1 MKKLL
6 NTLYVINPNSYLSL
20 DGENVVVQ
28 QEEGQK
34 RVPLHILERI
44 ITFGYTG
51 ASPALMGKCAEDG
64 RELVFLT
71 SSGRF
76 LARVQGTVNGN
87 VLLRRQ
93 QYRTA
98 DDADASLKIARNM
111 IAAKL
116 FNSRW
121 VLERMIRDHG
131 PRIDAERFRQKS
143 LLLKEAVSLAAE
155 ADSMDTLRG
164 IEGEAATV
172 YFSVLDEM
180 ILREKDTFFFTA
192 EIGVRRWIASMRC

>member
-64 RELVFLT
+64 RECRELST
-71 SSGRF
+71 ETCSCAGNSTGR
-76 LARVQGTVNGN
+76 
-87 VLLRRQ
+87 
-93 QYRTA
+93 
-98 DDADASLKIARNM
+98 
-111 IAAKL
+111 
-116 FNSRW
+116 
-121 VLERMIRDHG
+121 RMM
-131 PRIDAERFRQKS
+131 PMPA
-143 LLLKEAVSLAAE
+143 
-155 ADSMDTLRG
+155 
-164 IEGEAATV
+164 
-172 YFSVLDEM
+172 
-180 ILREKDTFFFTA
+180 
-192 EIGVRRWIASMRC
+192 

>member
-87 VLLRRQ
+87 VLLRR
-93 QYRTA
+93 
-98 DDADASLKIARNM
+98 
-111 IAAKL
+111 
-116 FNSRW
+116 
-121 VLERMIRDHG
+121 
-131 PRIDAERFRQKS
+131 
-143 LLLKEAVSLAAE
+143 
-155 ADSMDTLRG
+155 
-164 IEGEAATV
+164 
-172 YFSVLDEM
+172 
-180 ILREKDTFFFTA
+180 
-192 EIGVRRWIASMRC
+192 IASMRC